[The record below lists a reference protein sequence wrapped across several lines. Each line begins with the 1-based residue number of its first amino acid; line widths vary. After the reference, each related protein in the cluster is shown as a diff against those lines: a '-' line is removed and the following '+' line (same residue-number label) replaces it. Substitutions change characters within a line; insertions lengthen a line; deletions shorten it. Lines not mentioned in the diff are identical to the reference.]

1 MNNNNNIIPQLP
13 LKPWHVIAQP
23 FQPVLVPIQASQVL
37 DQNQNTQ
44 QKQLI
49 LQTQLGTLLAQNNY
63 QPGYENCSQIASLPS
78 SAASLD

>member
-1 MNNNNNIIPQLP
+1 MNNNNIIPQLP
-13 LKPWHVIAQP
+13 LKPQPVIAQP

-63 QPGYENCSQIASLPS
+63 QPGYENRSLIESLPS